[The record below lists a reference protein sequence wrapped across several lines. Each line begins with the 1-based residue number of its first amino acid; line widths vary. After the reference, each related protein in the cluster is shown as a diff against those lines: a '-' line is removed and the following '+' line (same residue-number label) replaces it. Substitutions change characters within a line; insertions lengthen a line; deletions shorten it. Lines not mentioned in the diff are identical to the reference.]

1 METANYPLGRSCRS
15 WRPTSAATSL
25 RSARRPQPGP
35 ALPGPFH
42 CPGGMSGGRKT
53 LDLCLQLLPPRS
65 PRPRRLAPP
74 PSRTPIKALSRPGL
88 RFTLTRRHRDFLS
101 PRGNWATAEREG
113 QVWASHQRPHW
124 SPPGVPNPG
133 TARLVA
139 LSTPP
144 ARPRKPIP
152 GCLKPAAPRKHQA
165 VAFLR
170 RFNTKALAKLGRRN
184 S

>member
-1 METANYPLGRSCRS
+1 MFTRNGGNCKLPVGTELPLLAPHLCRHLPQVCAPS
-15 WRPTSAATSL
+15 PARPRTPRPVSLPRWNEWRTKD
-25 RSARRPQPGP
+25 PGP
-35 ALPGPFH
+35 V
-42 CPGGMSGGRKT
+42 
-53 LDLCLQLLPPRS
+53 S
-65 PRPRRLAPP
+65 PTAASPVPAPP